1 MTLEVTDL
9 IKDFIATSS
18 LSKVELDFL
27 EGELW
32 DTFQNINEITSLTI
46 APADICKGLSLNIG
60 SSWHMCCATVLD
72 KTRPIKTPRAIV
84 LNKLIRE
91 YSINKK

>member
-46 APADICKGLSLNIG
+46 APADICKGLNLNIG
-60 SSWHMCCATVLD
+60 SSWHMC
-72 KTRPIKTPRAIV
+72 
-84 LNKLIRE
+84 
-91 YSINKK
+91 